1 MIGMTGLQRLAKNR
15 PSGRGCKV
23 EQVSW
28 TAAVRR
34 PEARQRRGAAQGL
47 QQRRPVML
55 PPHRIVAVP
64 KFGEWRM
71 AAQIINVPMRAGG
84 YPGMVGNTRP
94 QSAGAE
100 GAAGIDAA
108 TGGQAHFTQLA
119 DL

>member
-1 MIGMTGLQRLAKNR
+1 
-15 PSGRGCKV
+15 
-23 EQVSW
+23 
-28 TAAVRR
+28 
-34 PEARQRRGAAQGL
+34 
-47 QQRRPVML
+47 
-55 PPHRIVAVP
+55 
-64 KFGEWRM
+64 M